1 MGALPG
7 VAMKPP
13 VLGELLLAYVPEGWL
28 SSDAGNLTA
37 IFGTQIPGSDG
48 GWATEIRNCQCNKK
62 GDPKVAFC

>member
-7 VAMKPP
+7 VAMEPP

-37 IFGTQIPGSDG
+37 VFGTQIPVRTLAVAYKLELAN
-48 GWATEIRNCQCNKK
+48 ATKK
-62 GDPKVAFC
+62 AT